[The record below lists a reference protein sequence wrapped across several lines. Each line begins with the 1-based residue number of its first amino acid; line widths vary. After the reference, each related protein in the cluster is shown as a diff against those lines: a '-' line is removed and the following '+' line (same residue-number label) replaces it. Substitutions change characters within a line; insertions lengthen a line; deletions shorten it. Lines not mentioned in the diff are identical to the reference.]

1 MECYSYLLF
10 SGTGNKQRTYIG
22 ATNNPDRRL
31 RQHNA
36 ELSGGA
42 FATKGRNWKRAVY
55 VGGFPDWSAAL
66 QFEWSWKRHSRG
78 RYGLAGKLQGLIRLL
93 KTEKSTS
100 KAIPFHMWPC
110 KLFLEFSKDCP
121 EIAEKIE
128 AQNVLLELSVPP
140 SFLPIFP
147 SNHLSFTMSSIPTI
161 EALASLVAELTTQ
174 VTTLKSQMDAAL
186 TKKPRAKKVKD
197 EPKADGETSAADA
210 EDTAT
215 ATDAATA
222 ASAVPKAK
230 KPRAKKVKADA
241 SGAAATDADAAASAE
256 PKADGETSDAAAAD
270 AAAVAEPKVKKPRA
284 KKVKAE
290 TEDTSAAPKTDDE
303 AVVDSAAA
311 AAMPKAKKPRAKKV
325 KAEASAETNE
335 EPKADAGLP
344 QEKPAADVP
353 VVEASASASA

>member
-1 MECYSYLLF
+1 
-10 SGTGNKQRTYIG
+10 
-22 ATNNPDRRL
+22 
-31 RQHNA
+31 
-36 ELSGGA
+36 
-42 FATKGRNWKRAVY
+42 
-55 VGGFPDWSAAL
+55 
-66 QFEWSWKRHSRG
+66 
-78 RYGLAGKLQGLIRLL
+78 
-93 KTEKSTS
+93 
-100 KAIPFHMWPC
+100 MWPS

-290 TEDTSAAPKTDDE
+290 DTSAAPKTDDE

-325 KAEASAETNE
+325 KAETSAETND

-353 VVEASASASA
+353 VVEASASA